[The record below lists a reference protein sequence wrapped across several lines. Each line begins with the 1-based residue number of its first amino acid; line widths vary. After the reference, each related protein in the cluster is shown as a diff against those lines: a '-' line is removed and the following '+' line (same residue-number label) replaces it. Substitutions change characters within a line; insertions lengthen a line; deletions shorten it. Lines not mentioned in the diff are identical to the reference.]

1 MKKQQE
7 KQCFITNFTTFAAHD
22 SGGRYRI
29 VRDATGKE
37 IGIEVSGTL
46 TTFDVRNENG
56 GVFRK
61 ESYDKFV
68 DDYFLANSLNVP
80 LCLYH
85 NDWDIRMVCGVVKS
99 MTKTDSGVDM
109 VGYIPST
116 AYFYNLIKA
125 QIDNGILQ
133 GFSNAGGIMKAK
145 WEEDEETGEVTL
157 DIKEF
162 ALIHAA
168 LVATPA
174 DTGATLRTVNTIFRG
189 FEKQQDVKSA
199 ERTGAEETVIDNEV
213 TPEGW
218 QW

>member
-1 MKKQQE
+1 MKKKIL
-7 KQCFITNFTTFAAHD
+7 KQCFITNFTTFTAHD
-22 SGGRYRI
+22 GGGRYRI
-29 VRDATGKE
+29 VRDETGKE
-37 IGIEVSGTL
+37 IGIEVLGTL

-56 GVFRK
+56 GLFRK

-99 MTKTDSGVDM
+99 MTKTESGVDM

-125 QIDNGILQ
+125 QIDSGILQ
-133 GFSNAGGIMKAK
+133 GFSNAGGIVKAK

-174 DTGATLRTVNTIFRG
+174 DTGATLRTVNTVFRG
-189 FEKQQDVKSA
+189 FEKQNERTA
-199 ERTGAEETVIDNEV
+199 ERTEAVEEPIDNEV
-213 TPEGW
+213 TPDDW

>member
-7 KQCFITNFTTFAAHD
+7 KQCIITNFTTFTAHD
-22 SGGRYRI
+22 GGGRYRI
-29 VRDATGKE
+29 VRDGTGKE

-56 GVFRK
+56 SVFRK

-145 WEEDEETGEVTL
+145 WKEDEETGEMTL
-157 DIKEF
+157 EIKEF

-174 DTGATLRTVNTIFRG
+174 DTGAMLRTVNTAFKG
-189 FEKQQDVKSA
+189 FEKQQDVSSA
-199 ERTGAEETVIDNEV
+199 ERTEEEETVIDNEV
-213 TPEGW
+213 TPDGW

>member
-1 MKKQQE
+1 MEKK
-7 KQCFITNFTTFAAHD
+7 KLYITNFTTLAAHD
-22 SGGRYRI
+22 GGGRYRVI
-29 VRDATGKE
+29 CNEAGEE

-56 GVFRK
+56 GVFKK

-68 DDYFLANSLNVP
+68 DEYFIANSLNVP

-109 VGYIPST
+109 IGWIPKT
-116 AYFYNLIKA
+116 AYFYNLIKS

-133 GFSNAGGIMKAK
+133 GFSNAGGIM
-145 WEEDEETGEVTL
+145 EGSYDQETDTL
-157 DIKEF
+157 TITDF
-162 ALIHAA
+162 ALMHAA
-168 LVATPA
+168 LVASPA
-174 DTGATLRTVNTIFRG
+174 DTGATLRTVNTVFKG
-189 FEKQQDVKSA
+189 FEKQDGKSA
-199 ERTGAEETVIDNEV
+199 ERTEAEETVIDNEV
-213 TPEGW
+213 TPDGW

>member
-1 MKKQQE
+1 MEKK
-7 KQCFITNFTTFAAHD
+7 KLYITNFTTLAAHD
-22 SGGRYRI
+22 GGGRYRVI
-29 VRDATGKE
+29 RNEAGEE

-56 GVFRK
+56 GVFKK

-68 DDYFLANSLNVP
+68 DEYFIANSLNVP

-109 VGYIPST
+109 IGWIPKT
-116 AYFYNLIKA
+116 AYFYNLIKS

-133 GFSNAGGIMKAK
+133 GFSNAGGIM
-145 WEEDEETGEVTL
+145 EGSYDQETDTL
-157 DIKEF
+157 TITDF
-162 ALIHAA
+162 ALMHAA
-168 LVATPA
+168 LVASPA
-174 DTGATLRTVNTIFRG
+174 DTGARLQTVNTVFKG
-189 FEKQQDVKSA
+189 FEKTVEAAPSA
-199 ERTGAEETVIDNEV
+199 AAKDETPIDNEV
-213 TPEGW
+213 TPDGW

>member
-1 MKKQQE
+1 ME
-7 KQCFITNFTTFAAHD
+7 KRKLYVTNFTTLAYHD
-22 SGGRYRI
+22 GGGRYRVI
-29 VRDATGKE
+29 RNEAGE
-37 IGIEVSGTL
+37 ELGIEVSGTL

-56 GVFRK
+56 GVFKK

-68 DDYFLANSLNVP
+68 DEYFIANSLNVP

-109 VGYIPST
+109 VGWIPKT
-116 AYFYNLIKA
+116 AYFYNLIKS

-133 GFSNAGGIMKAK
+133 GFSNAGGIM
-145 WEEDEETGEVTL
+145 DGSYDPDTDTL
-157 DIKEF
+157 EITDF
-162 ALIHAA
+162 ALMHAA
-168 LVATPA
+168 LVASPA

-199 ERTGAEETVIDNEV
+199 ERTEAEETVIDNEV
-213 TPEGW
+213 NAGDW

>member
-1 MKKQQE
+1 ME
-7 KQCFITNFTTFAAHD
+7 KRKLYVTNFTTLASHD
-22 SGGRYRI
+22 GGGRYRVI
-29 VRDATGKE
+29 RNEAGDE
-37 IGIEVSGTL
+37 LGIEVYGTL

-56 GVFRK
+56 GVFKK

-68 DDYFLANSLNVP
+68 DEYFIANSLNVP

-99 MTKTDSGVDM
+99 MTKTDSGVEM
-109 VGYIPST
+109 VGWIPKT
-116 AYFYNLIKA
+116 AYFYNLIKS

-133 GFSNAGGIMKAK
+133 GFSNVGGIM
-145 WEEDEETGEVTL
+145 DGSYDPDTDTL
-157 DIKEF
+157 NITDF

-168 LVATPA
+168 LVPLPA

-189 FEKQQDVKSA
+189 FEKQEGKSA
-199 ERTGAEETVIDNEV
+199 ATMAAAEDPIDNEV
-213 TPEGW
+213 NNDGW

>member
-1 MKKQQE
+1 MEKKQSV
-7 KQCFITNFTTFAAHD
+7 KQCFITNFTTFTAHD
-22 SGGRYRI
+22 GGGRYRI
-29 VRDATGKE
+29 VRDETGKE
-37 IGIEVSGTL
+37 IGIEVLGTL

-125 QIDNGILQ
+125 QIDSGILQ
-133 GFSNAGGIMKAK
+133 GFSNAGGIVKAK

-174 DTGATLRTVNTIFRG
+174 DTGATLRTVNTKFLG
-189 FEKQQDVKSA
+189 FEKQNERHA
-199 ERTGAEETVIDNEV
+199 ERTEADNALEDNEV
-213 TPEGW
+213 TPDDW

>member
-1 MKKQQE
+1 MKKQSL
-7 KQCFITNFTTFAAHD
+7 KQCLITNFTTFTAHD
-22 SGGRYRI
+22 GGGRYRI
-29 VRDATGKE
+29 VRDETGKE
-37 IGIEVSGTL
+37 IGIEVLGTL

-109 VGYIPST
+109 VGYIPAT

-133 GFSNAGGIMKAK
+133 GFSNAGGIVKAK

-157 DIKEF
+157 EIKEF

-174 DTGATLRTVNTIFRG
+174 DTGATLRTVNTIFKG
-189 FEKQQDVKSA
+189 FEKQDGKAA
-199 ERTGAEETVIDNEV
+199 ERTEAAEDIENNEV
-213 TPEGW
+213 SPDDW

>member
-7 KQCFITNFTTFAAHD
+7 KKCFITNFTTFAAHD
-22 SGGRYRI
+22 GGGRYRI

-174 DTGATLRTVNTIFRG
+174 DTGATLRTVNTKFVG
-189 FEKQQDVKSA
+189 FETKRDTTAAPQ
-199 ERTGAEETVIDNEV
+199 EAEESPIDNEV
-213 TPEGW
+213 NAGDW